1 MGFKDDGD
9 LGLVLG
15 EDKGELGGSE
25 YLQMQYGLVRGKPPV
40 IDLEREKALQEL
52 VRELIRAGLLK
63 SAHDIS
69 EGGLAIALAECA
81 LCGERGVE
89 VDLTTSQRPDI
100 ALFSESQGRA
110 VVSISSNNLDAV
122 LTAAEKYGVPATVL
136 GTVGGESLLITV
148 NGEAVADVPLSQ
160 CADHHRWG
168 LEWSMKGL

>member
-1 MGFKDDGD
+1 MKKIKQMKVALFLFSFLSVIVFMSVSSLALPDVPKKSSNTSGNMANNGRVLKYDGW
-9 LGLVLG
+9 V
-15 EDKGELGGSE
+15 
-25 YLQMQYGLVRGKPPV
+25 YY
-40 IDLEREKALQEL
+40 
-52 VRELIRAGLLK
+52 
-63 SAHDIS
+63 S
-69 EGGLAIALAECA
+69 EGGLAIALVECA